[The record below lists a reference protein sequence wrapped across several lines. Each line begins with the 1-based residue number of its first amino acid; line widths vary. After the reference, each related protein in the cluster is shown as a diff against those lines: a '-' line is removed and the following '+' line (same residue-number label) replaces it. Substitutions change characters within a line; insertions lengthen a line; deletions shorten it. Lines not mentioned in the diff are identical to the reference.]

1 MVADTAPKD
10 LGSLGWNELVTLK
23 RQLSG
28 QLKEITDQIVKMDKT
43 SIHSIT
49 NNIKEQRSVLI
60 SHTDRL
66 KKTRTEIDKLNADLL
81 SISEKISQSKNFL
94 SLMEARLPTEKPEE
108 LYALVKSNQ
117 DLIDSG
123 KYKSGRDRD
132 EILSRIKEA
141 TMKLEA
147 IKAINTIKEKYTE
160 LTQQSANI
168 SNSIE
173 RLEEERDS
181 IRAKMGE
188 INGMIDKMF
197 ESRRKLSV
205 ERQSLIQTY
214 DGIAKQFDAINAR
227 LDAMS
232 QMRRKQREEYGYN
245 LPNDALFK
253 VKEQA
258 KKKLESG
265 SKLSFEELKLL
276 YGEKDQS

>member
-10 LGSLGWNELVTLK
+10 LGSLGWNELVAMK

-49 NNIKEQRSVLI
+49 NNIKEQRSVLM

-108 LYALVKSNQ
+108 LHALVKSNQ

-188 INGMIDKMF
+188 INGTIDKMF

-214 DGIAKQFDAINAR
+214 DGVAKQFDAINAR